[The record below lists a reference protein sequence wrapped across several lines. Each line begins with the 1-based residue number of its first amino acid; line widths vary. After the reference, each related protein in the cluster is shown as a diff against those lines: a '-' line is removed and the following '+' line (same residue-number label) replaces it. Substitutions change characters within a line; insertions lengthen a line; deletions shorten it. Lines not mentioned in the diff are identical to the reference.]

1 MTQARVLYDF
11 EAQAEFGEI
20 NLKVGEIVSVISED
34 AGEGWWRGT
43 NVNGEQGLFPK
54 DFVEK
59 FDPNEDAT
67 KFECSTST
75 LCYCCNFP
83 NFFTYN
89 VKNLI

>member
-11 EAQAEFGEI
+11 QAQAEFGEI
-20 NLKVGEIVSVISED
+20 NLQVGEIVSVISED

-59 FDPNEDAT
+59 LDPNDDAT
-67 KFECSTST
+67 TASSS
-75 LCYCCNFP
+75 LRPP
-83 NFFTYN
+83 NEKN
-89 VKNLI
+89 KNLQ